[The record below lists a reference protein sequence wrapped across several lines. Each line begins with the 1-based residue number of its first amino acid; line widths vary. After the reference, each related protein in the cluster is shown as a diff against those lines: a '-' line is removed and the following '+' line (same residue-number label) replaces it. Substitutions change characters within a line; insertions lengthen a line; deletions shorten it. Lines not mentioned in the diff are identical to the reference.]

1 MENPL
6 LIHGWFGGTKTP
18 YFSEKYPPYPP
29 RSWGHQ
35 SHTPPLSKPTHLPCV
50 EDPWPSRLQHVAASK
65 TTLFRASSVSLP
77 LFISMFFAN
86 SAGWGLSKTHLG
98 SIFNLIKSSKKYDV
112 ISYYA
117 TVDGWNPKASHMGC
131 SPNPVN
137 NGKTTN
143 LNWWVYRISSTVL
156 HYTFWRSLSLV
167 S

>member
-1 MENPL
+1 MDDLEGQKP
-6 LIHGWFGGTKTP
+6 
-18 YFSEKYPPYPP
+18 EKYPPYPP
-29 RSWGHQ
+29 RSWGTRVIPPPIETNPPSLCWRSMTFQ
-35 SHTPPLSKPTHLPCV
+35 IATCRGVKNHTFSSKLRFATSVYLHVFRELR
-50 EDPWPSRLQHVAASK
+50 RL
-65 TTLFRASSVSLP
+65 
-77 LFISMFFAN
+77 
-86 SAGWGLSKTHLG
+86 GLSKTHLG